1 MASFIEVTQVH
12 PGLGKMSVNV
22 DYIVKFEKSS
32 HAEGGTDLLV
42 KNGLATFDAESGY
55 QSFDILYRV
64 KESYAAVK
72 KLVSDATR
80 GSK

>member
-1 MASFIEVTQVH
+1 MAGFIEVTQVH
-12 PGLGKMSVNV
+12 PGIGKMTVNT
-22 DYIVKFEKSS
+22 DYVIKFERSS

-42 KNGLATFDAESGY
+42 KDGLAIYDSESGY

-64 KESYAAVK
+64 KESYVTVK
-72 KLVSDATR
+72 KLVSEAAR